1 MSTAPLHRQP
11 APPANAVNV
20 PTVCVLCSHNCGLRV
35 NVEDNRITA
44 VRGDTD
50 NPNTRGYTCNKAR
63 AIPNY
68 VQHGQRLSQPLRKRS
83 DGRFEPISW
92 DQAIAEIA
100 DRLNRIRARHAPRS
114 IALAGIG
121 GQGNHMAGMGSLPF
135 MFSLDSPILFN
146 ALAQEKTQHAMVW
159 RRLFRAT
166 HDVYLHADE
175 EHSQHV
181 LVLGTNPLISNR
193 GLNAT
198 DLFKQLASRP
208 DCKVV
213 VVDPRASETARRA
226 HRHIAI
232 QPGRDAWFLLGMV
245 ATILQEGLQDEA
257 YLRDHVAD
265 FAAFREAL
273 IDTDVRQMAQWSG
286 VPFEVLQ
293 ETALDFARSPSACI
307 VYDLGIEQIPHST
320 LISYLINALL
330 LITGNVGEQ
339 GGNTF
344 LQQFGPRFFHVAR
357 QVKALESGIEAIPML
372 MPAGVLPPNVIPEEI
387 QSPHPDRIRALI
399 VDGAN
404 PLLSYADTQA
414 FREAF
419 QRLDL
424 LVVIEPAM
432 SETAQVADYVLP
444 TPVGYEKWEYSMFPH
459 MDITPQIRPPVV
471 SGPEEALP
479 EPEIY
484 RRLIRAM
491 GVVPKAPALL
501 HRLARRARHPLGA
514 PLFIG
519 ALGLLAALRGGGIA
533 PIMGRLAWWLQDTL
547 GAHLPSAPLALFWLM
562 SHGYALTRR
571 AELNEAIPQARTLR
585 NPFAAGELVFNLL
598 LQNPQGVLLGRRN
611 VVGNFRRHCHHADGK
626 ARLHQPDWIAD
637 LRRLAQRAPQRDP
650 AYPIILNGG
659 LRTGWTAN
667 TIVRDP
673 AWRKGKGPH
682 CPVIV
687 NPQDAAEL
695 GIAEGDWVRLSSR
708 RGAVEG
714 PVRIEAATLPG
725 HVHIPNGFGV
735 RFPDPQT
742 GELRQHGINVNEL
755 LDIRD
760 RDPYTGCPH
769 TKHVACKLE
778 PLRAQQAA

>member
-1 MSTAPLHRQP
+1 MSTQHAHSQ
-11 APPANAVNV
+11 PPANAQDV

-35 NVEDNRITA
+35 DIADNQITA
-44 VRGDTD
+44 VRGDAD

-68 VQHGQRLSQPLRKRS
+68 VRHGQRLTQPLRKRA
-83 DGRFEPISW
+83 DGEFEPIGW
-92 DQAIAEIA
+92 DQAISEIA
-100 DRLNRIRARHAPRS
+100 ERLQRIRSQHAPRS

-121 GQGNHMAGMGSLPF
+121 GQGNHMAGLGSLPF

-159 RRLFRAT
+159 RRLYRAT

-175 EHSQHV
+175 EHSQHI

-198 DLFKQLASRP
+198 ELFKQLASRG
-208 DCKVV
+208 DCRVV
-213 VVDPRASETARRA
+213 VVDPRHSETARRA

-245 ATILQEGLQDEA
+245 ATILQQGLQDDDFLKA
-257 YLRDHVAD
+257 RVAD
-265 FAAFREAL
+265 FAAFRDAL
-273 IDTDVRQMAQWSG
+273 IGVDASQMAAWSG
-286 VPFEVLQ
+286 VSADVLR
-293 ETALDFARSPSACI
+293 ETAIEFARSPTACI

-330 LITGNVGEQ
+330 LITGNVGER

-344 LQQFGPRFFHVAR
+344 LQQFGPRFFHMAR
-357 QVKALESGIEAIPML
+357 QVKALESGIEAVPML

-387 QSPHPDRIRALI
+387 NSNHPHRIRALI

-419 QRLDL
+419 QRLEL

-432 SETAQVADYVLP
+432 SETARVADYVLP

-471 SGPEEALP
+471 AGPPQALP

-484 RRLIRAM
+484 RRLIAAM
-491 GVVPKAPALL
+491 GAVPKAPALL
-501 HRLARRARHPLGA
+501 HQLAKRARHPLGA

-519 ALGLLAALRGGGIA
+519 ALGLMAALRGGGIA
-533 PIMGRLAWWLQDTL
+533 PIAGRFAWWLQETL
-547 GAHLPSAPLALFWLM
+547 GRHLPSPPLALFWLM

-571 AELNEAIPQARTLR
+571 SELDEALPELRELR
-585 NPFAAGELVFNLL
+585 NPFAAGEKVFELL
-598 LQNPQGVLLGRRN
+598 MNNPQGVLLGRRN
-611 VVGNFRRHCHHADGK
+611 FAGNFERHCHHRGGQ

-637 LRRLAQRAPQRDP
+637 LQNLARQAPLRDP
-650 AYPIILNGG
+650 DYPFILNGG

-682 CPVIV
+682 CPVIL
-687 NPQDAAEL
+687 NPEDAAEL
-695 GIAEGDWVRLSSR
+695 GLRDGSWVRLESR
-708 RGAVEG
+708 RSAVEG
-714 PVRIEAATLPG
+714 PVRTEAATLRG

-735 RFPDPQT
+735 RFPDAHS

-755 LDIRD
+755 LDVRD

-769 TKHVACKLE
+769 TKHVACRLV
-778 PLRAQQAA
+778 PIAAQQAA

>member
-1 MSTAPLHRQP
+1 MHIHRPHPL
-11 APPANAVNV
+11 PPADAKDVA
-20 PTVCVLCSHNCGLRV
+20 TVCVLCSHNCGLRV
-35 NVEDNRITA
+35 DVSDNQITA
-44 VRGDTD
+44 VRGDPD

-68 VQHGQRLSQPLRKRS
+68 VQHGQRLTQPLRKRP
-83 DGRFEPISW
+83 DGGFDAIGW

-100 DRLNRIRARHAPRS
+100 ERLNRIRTQHAPRS

-121 GQGNHMAGMGSLPF
+121 GQGNHMAGLGSLPF
-135 MFSLDSPILFN
+135 MFSLGSPVMFN
-146 ALAQEKTQHAMVW
+146 ALAQEKTQHALVW

-198 DLFKQLASRP
+198 ELFKRLANQP

-226 HRHIAI
+226 NLHIAI

-245 ATILQEGLQDEA
+245 AVILQEGWHDLVWLSE
-257 YLRDHVAD
+257 HVAD
-265 FAAFREAL
+265 FTAFRDAL
-273 IDTDVRQMAQWSG
+273 IDTDARQMADWCG
-286 VPFEVLQ
+286 VPFEVLR
-293 ETALDFARSPSACI
+293 EAACDFAQAPSASI

-320 LISYLINALL
+320 LVSYLINALL
-330 LITGNVGEQ
+330 LITGNTGKR

-344 LQQFGPRFFHVAR
+344 LQQFGPRFFHMAK
-357 QVKALESGIEAIPML
+357 QAKALASGIEAIPML
-372 MPAGVLPPNVIPEEI
+372 IPAGVLPPNVIPEEI
-387 QSPHPDRIRALI
+387 TNAHPDRIRALI

-414 FREAF
+414 FRDAF
-419 QRLDL
+419 KQLDL

-444 TPVGYEKWEYSMFPH
+444 TSVGYEKWEYSMFPH

-471 SGPEEALP
+471 IGPHNALP

-484 RRLIRAM
+484 RRLVEAM
-491 GVVPKAPALL
+491 GLVPQAPGLL
-501 HRLARRARHPLGA
+501 HKLAQHARHPLGA
-514 PLFIG
+514 PVFIG
-519 ALGLLAALRGGGIA
+519 ALGLLAALKGGGIT
-533 PIMGRLAWWLQDTL
+533 PTLGRFAWWLQQTL
-547 GAHLPSAPLALFWLM
+547 GPRLPCAPLALLWLM

-571 AELNEAIPQARTLR
+571 AELNDAVPEARALR
-585 NPFAAGELVFNLL
+585 NPFAAGELVFDLL
-598 LQNPQGVLLGRRN
+598 MKNPQGVLLGRRN
-611 VVGNFRRHCHHADGK
+611 FVDNFKRHCHHPDGK
-626 ARLHQPDWIAD
+626 ARLHQADWIAD
-637 LRRLAQRAPQRDP
+637 LRRLAQSAPQRDP
-650 AYPIILNGG
+650 AYPFILNGG

-673 AWRKGKGPH
+673 AWRRGKGPH
-682 CPVIV
+682 CPIIM
-687 NPQDAAEL
+687 NCDDAAEL
-695 GIAEGDWVRLSSR
+695 GLTDGSWVRLTSR
-708 RGAVEG
+708 RSSVEG
-714 PVRIEAATLPG
+714 PVRIEAATLRG

-755 LDIRD
+755 LDLHD

-769 TKHVACKLE
+769 TKHIACRIE
-778 PLRAQQAA
+778 PMPTEQAA